1 MGQTRAVLVNPTSVV
16 LEEQFLRDHHA
27 WNFANPRPSIVQYP
41 ASTAATA
48 GSEPSS
54 PTNQVS
60 DDGFPS
66 PVLVAPPPSPDP
78 KYIGTR
84 SSQDFDGA
92 LVRTFDPANPTL
104 ALDSVAG
111 DPLLRTLLHM
121 KLGPALHQLS
131 PSAEHVVPIL
141 RDGER
146 SFIIHPTITQQ
157 FRKGFETIAGAILCA
172 GSHQE
177 YIVGM
182 PLPMGIPSDALIEAD
197 AAARAP
203 GICMFVHH
211 IGSVTFENRYFNTV
225 ESAVDALS
233 YMEKIRCHGVH
244 WIANMIRRS
253 AESGYFSS
261 WGFGPLIGM
270 GVPEWNH
277 RIMRYFSYGGYSELA
292 VYMRNHVEQSRIDFE
307 CARLVSPKARQLLYA
322 DLPTDWP
329 GHSICLVTAWPLPDD
344 QGLPAFGLVKAA
356 FMDDGIEDVDMMM
369 AELELNAR
377 EDEMEVDPAV
387 I

>member
-54 PTNQVS
+54 PNQLS

-66 PVLVAPPPSPDP
+66 PLLVAPPPSPDP

-84 SSQDFDGA
+84 APRPHLRPCQSYGI
-92 LVRTFDPANPTL
+92 
-104 ALDSVAG
+104 
-111 DPLLRTLLHM
+111 PLLRTLLHM
-121 KLGPALHQLS
+121 KLGPALHQLT
-131 PSAEHVVPIL
+131 PSAEHIVPIL
-141 RDGER
+141 RDGEH
-146 SFIIHPTITQQ
+146 SFIIHPIIAQQ
-157 FRKGFETIAGAILCA
+157 YRKGFETIADWLLTLLIRLN
-172 GSHQE
+172 Q
-177 YIVGM
+177 
-182 PLPMGIPSDALIEAD
+182 LPMGIPSDALIEAD

-211 IGSVTFENRYFNTV
+211 VGSITFENRYFNTV

-292 VYMRNHVEQSRIDFE
+292 VYMRNLAIATVTGNFAQNS
-307 CARLVSPKARQLLYA
+307 VPKGLKTAELWANR
-322 DLPTDWP
+322 
-329 GHSICLVTAWPLPDD
+329 TAWE
-344 QGLPAFGLVKAA
+344 
-356 FMDDGIEDVDMMM
+356 GIMGRSFQNTPNSNTGI
-369 AELELNAR
+369 LGKR
-377 EDEMEVDPAV
+377 YRCQQ
-387 I
+387 